1 MENISKETIKKLAN
15 QVMFDLNDQELCEM
29 QDEFEIFLKQIDL
42 LAKVDTQNVEE
53 MVYPFESP
61 TTYIRN
67 DEDAHVISQAE
78 ALANSPK
85 SVAGHVV
92 VPKVVK

>member
-1 MENISKETIKKLAN
+1 MEKISKETLKKLAN

-42 LAKVDTQNVEE
+42 LDKVDTQGVEE
-53 MVYPFESP
+53 MVYPFEIP

-67 DEDAHVISQAE
+67 DKDTHVITQSE
-78 ALANSPK
+78 ALVNSPK